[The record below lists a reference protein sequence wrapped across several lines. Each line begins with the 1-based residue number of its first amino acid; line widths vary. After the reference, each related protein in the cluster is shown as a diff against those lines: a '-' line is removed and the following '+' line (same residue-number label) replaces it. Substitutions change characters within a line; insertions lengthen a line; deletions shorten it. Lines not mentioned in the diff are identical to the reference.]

1 VGTLPGAMED
11 AESGDVGVSGLPQS
25 EAPTRWTASRSAH
38 LDAMPA
44 VVVVIAT
51 AIALTAVTLLMLAL
65 DAPFAVR
72 SPELD
77 LAIAASTAFAA
88 LGVAS
93 MAWIRYREAGPR
105 LVLCQTSAFLALAV
119 GGFLFVLSDIIDLPV
134 QPEAGA
140 WGRSVNM
147 TVAALLLSI
156 GVVAALRR
164 TAPTRFSPYLLVL
177 LPLVVVCTVSLLGPA
192 IVDRL
197 PSLLDPHTDAVA
209 NAAVGTL
216 MPRLQPMV
224 LLVEAPSIVLFTVA
238 AAGYLLLHVRDRQ
251 PGFALSAVGLVFAV
265 ASQVHFALL
274 PVNVHSIFTTADV
287 LRSTFFITVL
297 LAAVQAS
304 RADLRSLRLAYDDRL
319 RVQESEVRRA
329 ALEERSRLAREIHD
343 KLTQSLWLARLRQ
356 GQLLELELSPEA
368 RRLAETVVHGLDT
381 GLTESREATLALSVG
396 PDGPM
401 LIDRIARE
409 AVARAA
415 DDLELDVSFAS
426 LGAFPPLQPVV
437 EAEILAITREALFN
451 VAKHAD
457 AALVRVDL
465 ASDADGLTLTVT
477 DNGSGFDPTGP
488 PPGHGLW
495 SMRERASR
503 IGARLTVDSRP
514 MDGTRV
520 SLRLPYDQPGVEA

>member
-11 AESGDVGVSGLPQS
+11 AESGDVGVPGLPQA
-25 EAPTRWTASRSAH
+25 EAPTKPRASRSAH
-38 LDAMPA
+38 PDAMPA
-44 VVVVIAT
+44 VAVVVVAAT
-51 AIALTAVTLLMLAL
+51 ALAVATVLMLAL

-105 LVLCQTSAFLALAV
+105 LVLCQSSAFLALAV

-134 QPEAGA
+134 RPEAGA

-156 GVVAALRR
+156 GVVAALRH

-224 LLVEAPSIVLFTVA
+224 LLVEAPSIVLFMVA

-287 LRSTFFITVL
+287 LRSVFFITVL

-343 KLTQSLWLARLRQ
+343 GLIQSLWAARLRI
-356 GQLLELELSPEA
+356 GHLLASDLTPKARELAQMVADSLDDG
-368 RRLAETVVHGLDT
+368 LAGSRQATTV
-381 GLTESREATLALSVG
+381 LAGG
-396 PDGPM
+396 PDGP
-401 LIDRIARE
+401 LPIDQLLRQNVDRLSRTLDLEVRFESAGSFGPCE
-409 AVARAA
+409 PAVATEV
-415 DDLELDVSFAS
+415 LT
-426 LGAFPPLQPVV
+426 
-437 EAEILAITREALFN
+437 ITREALVN
-451 VAKHAD
+451 VSRHAD
-457 AALVRVDL
+457 ASLVRVRI
-465 ASDADGLTLTVT
+465 ASHPDELRVDVV
-477 DNGSGFDPTGP
+477 DNGAGFDTGAP
-488 PPGHGLW
+488 SSGLGLR
-495 SMRERASR
+495 SMRERAEGLGGQIVIRSQ
-503 IGARLTVDSRP
+503 P
-514 MDGTRV
+514 MDGTEV
-520 SLRLPYDQPGVEA
+520 SLRLPVRREVKA